1 MQRTAIIGF
10 GCAGFHAAKSMRE
23 HGYDGEIHIYSNTDA
38 PPANPMLTT
47 YYVTGALAYEGMF
60 PFGALDVLQEE
71 YGLIIHR
78 NEPVASLDSAQRKL
92 TLRDGRTAFF
102 DHVVLA
108 TGASAL
114 VPPIPGV
121 ERPGVF
127 CMRTVEDAAR
137 LRERLDQGVRSAV
150 VIGASMV
157 GIKLVELL
165 HKRGISVTLADM
177 APHIFP
183 TAALPEVAAE
193 IEDRL
198 TAQGISLCF
207 SRPIE
212 AIEGAENGLEV
223 CLGGGQRLPCDIA
236 LLCIGTRAN
245 TQLADDGIRVGRGIV
260 VNDRMETSAPG
271 IYAAGDCCE
280 GNNLLTGQ
288 TQIIGLWDNAARQ
301 GETAGANIAGVQPSA
316 SYPGNIT
323 HNITHFMDMDFIGL
337 GDIRMHGERRTFP
350 LPGRRGRVDLVVQNG
365 RMVCVNIL
373 DQYRISGV
381 LKHFLLKSLTE
392 PGAELRPTALG
403 RLEREHVPHALIDY
417 LEGLN

>member
-23 HGYDGEIHIYSNTDA
+23 HGYDGEIHTYSNTDA

-78 NEPVASLDSAQRKL
+78 NEPVAALDSAQRKL

-337 GDIRMHGERRTFP
+337 GDIRMQGERRTFP

-392 PGAELRPTALG
+392 PGTELRPTALG
-403 RLEREHVPHALIDY
+403 RLEREQVPHALIDY

>member
-121 ERPGVF
+121 F

-198 TAQGISLCF
+198 TAQGISLYF

-316 SYPGNIT
+316 SYLGNIT

-337 GDIRMHGERRTFP
+337 GDIRMQGERRTFP

>member
-198 TAQGISLCF
+198 TAQGISLYF

-245 TQLADDGIRVGRGIV
+245 TQLADDDIRVGRGIV
-260 VNDRMETSAPG
+260 VNNRMETSAPG

-337 GDIRMHGERRTFP
+337 GDIRMQGERRTFP
-350 LPGRRGRVDLVVQNG
+350 LPDRRGRVDLVVQNG